1 MGPSEH
7 PSPQLSSQFAFG
19 QFRVDPGSRQLWCED
34 RLIPLN
40 TRVFD
45 TLLVL
50 LKHHDRVVEKDELM
64 RTVWPDSF
72 VSEDSLTQSIW
83 ALRRALGDHSSQ
95 PSFVATVPRRGY
107 RFVAPVTTGSSEPAP
122 AREPHPAEAGA
133 SRRGA
138 APPGSGARI
147 GRRHEVTIDSAAAL
161 PRVGHRGGCRDG
173 DRRRNG
179 GLQRRH
185 RRADRHSSS
194 HCGCGAAG
202 HVDCFRGGSVSRQPI
217 PGVRRPGRRVR
228 QHPAVGTH
236 SGDR

>member
-122 AREPHPAEAGA
+122 AHAPHPAEAGA
-133 SRRGA
+133 SPVSRDTRL
-138 APPGSGARI
+138 
-147 GRRHEVTIDSAAAL
+147 GRPNWSTVHEVTIVSSGRATSRGP
-161 PRVGHRGGCRDG
+161 PRR
-173 DRRRNG
+173 
-179 GLQRRH
+179 LL
-185 RRADRHSSS
+185 
-194 HCGCGAAG
+194 
-202 HVDCFRGGSVSRQPI
+202 
-217 PGVRRPGRRVR
+217 
-228 QHPAVGTH
+228 
-236 SGDR
+236 